1 MIASRKR
8 PEELKNRATGL
19 YLDALKDPDRVEGLF
34 AGRVGK
40 ALDVN
45 PQGLLRMGVSSRS
58 RRRKASGS
66 EAERS
71 GADPSARG

>member
-1 MIASRKR
+1 MTASRKCA
-8 PEELKNRATGL
+8 EELKNRATGL

-40 ALDVN
+40 ELDVN
-45 PQGLLRMGVSSRS
+45 PQGLARMGVSSRS
-58 RRRKASGS
+58 RRRNASGS
-66 EAERS
+66 EVEQS